1 VNTKEGPARQLHQK
15 AIFGGLSIGLLL
27 SRSGRIGII
36 GTAVKLQSLGRG
48 PYVFFYKHNS
58 LGSGTNAS
66 LFHCSFSGMIRL
78 SIYVITE
85 KCFVCF

>member
-48 PYVFFYKHNS
+48 
-58 LGSGTNAS
+58 T
-66 LFHCSFSGMIRL
+66 
-78 SIYVITE
+78 
-85 KCFVCF
+85 